1 MFSLVATK
9 QISGSW
15 YLRIIGISN
24 DGKFIAT
31 KDRDSVEIYDVR
43 SWQKIHTFNVA
54 GVFQASFSK
63 SCVSTTSTDNF
74 VRIYNLT
81 TGEMLLQKQWK
92 RVFKPWRLKELK
104 EMEEEGIYVPE
115 PPIYEM
121 KCALLSPNH
130 KILFTQFNLPGK
142 SVETRLHYLYDNS
155 VIQVKK
161 EDHDTPSLLS
171 FSHDSKKL
179 LCGNTEEFF
188 IIDLENIKY
197 LHEQSLDDTMLT
209 AFAFSPDDTKFL
221 IGSGLETITLWN
233 TERCEK
239 LRTMKHDPGYLANF
253 TEIKKIV
260 FSPLGDKFVS
270 FNNRS
275 LIFWDTESGEEIQRI
290 SRDRPQDPRDFDIM
304 AWVSNTDL
312 IFNSRKEIDRDRGT
326 TTKFFDIYSCQD
338 LERTASRATKR
349 QYVQSSLGALRFKT
363 TGRPILFDS
372 VATFFGA

>member
-9 QISGSW
+9 QISGSR

-31 KDRDSVEIYDVR
+31 NNRDSVEIYDVK
-43 SWQKIHTFNVA
+43 SWRIIHTLNVA

-63 SCVSTTSTDNF
+63 SYVSTTSRDNF

-81 TGEMLLQKQWK
+81 NGEMEIKKQWK
-92 RVFKPWRLKELK
+92 QELK
-104 EMEEEGIYVPE
+104 EMEEKGEYIPE

-130 KILFTQFNLPGK
+130 EILFTQFNLPGK
-142 SVETRLHYLYDNS
+142 SVETRLHYLFENRDIL
-155 VIQVKK
+155 V
-161 EDHDTPSLLS
+161 EGDTPILLS

-188 IIDLENIKY
+188 IIDLQNKKY
-197 LHEQSLDDTMLT
+197 LHVQSLDDTIPELT

-221 IGSGLETITLWN
+221 IGSYWETITLWN
-233 TERCEK
+233 TETCEK
-239 LRTMKHDPGYLANF
+239 LRTMKHDPGSF
-253 TEIKKIV
+253 TRIEKIV

-270 FNNRS
+270 FNKKS

-290 SRDRPQDPRDFDIM
+290 RVDRTQSRNVDIM

-312 IFNSRKEIDRDRGT
+312 IFNDRMKIDIDRD
-326 TTKFFDIYSCQD
+326 TKTNFFNIYSCQD
-338 LERTASRATKR
+338 LERTASRAPKRQR
-349 QYVQSSLGALRFKT
+349 QYVQSSLGALRF
-363 TGRPILFDS
+363 
-372 VATFFGA
+372 